1 MGAISPFP
9 TVETCLTWIKAC
21 VSNRKITQICLY
33 FLLFS
38 FIENGFLS
46 HIIYP
51 DYRFPFLYSYQFFHI
66 FFPNRTTPF
75 LCLIRKKNKPQK
87 HPHIGFNCPDTLEL
101 QKYSLSWCEVN
112 LYSFSSHGLFSLTPV
127 STIMPLKF
135 PCQSR
140 LECIKSKN
148 TCTIA
153 IFTIFSAQIIC
164 SSSQLKRLCYFNKE
178 DNK

>member
-51 DYRFPFLYSYQFFHI
+51 DYSFPFLYSYQFFHI

-75 LCLIRKKNKPQK
+75 LCLIRKKTNLRNT
-87 HPHIGFNCPDTLEL
+87 HILVLIAQILWN
-101 QKYSLSWCEVN
+101 Y
-112 LYSFSSHGLFSLTPV
+112 
-127 STIMPLKF
+127 
-135 PCQSR
+135 
-140 LECIKSKN
+140 KN
-148 TCTIA
+148 THCLGVYKRKWISTL
-153 IFTIFSAQIIC
+153 FLTWFIFSHSCLYHYAPEI
-164 SSSQLKRLCYFNKE
+164 SVPVETGMHKV
-178 DNK
+178 